1 MEMRRPSHSLS
12 AHRVS
17 SLSPH
22 TPCHHKL
29 LSQPQPSPHTLGVK
43 KTVTKWALRYQA
55 FVRAATTFS
64 RLINLACGLWLVI
77 GAPFSVIGSAIVLR
91 ADETV
96 TPPSPPPTPPYPPA
110 THPPT
115 HPCQRKGEGEGER
128 KAACSCDLLLPFVDN
143 PSRMLGARLSHT
155 ERACCNRQVLCLDLL
170 CLYLDRCSASTWASS
185 ARCSRASSSRCLA
198 CARSET
204 QKHTHKIPN
213 TPFSHM
219 WRPHFS
225 HMSEVQLLFSSRKM
239 LERSFFFLYT
249 RGGRTAFLVLV
260 MAIAWSCKHVSFIT
274 KVFSLTRPISP
285 ICQRPFFPYLT
296 FEFFVFR
303 DSSASTHCSP
313 STCTTRLCIRSSSMR
328 TTTR

>member
-96 TPPSPPPTPPYPPA
+96 TPPTPPLPPR
-110 THPPT
+110 HPPT
-115 HPCQRKGEGEGER
+115 HPPMSEKGRGRGG
-128 KAACSCDLLLPFVDN
+128 KKSGLLL
-143 PSRMLGARLSHT
+143 
-155 ERACCNRQVLCLDLL
+155 
-170 CLYLDRCSASTWASS
+170 
-185 ARCSRASSSRCLA
+185 
-198 CARSET
+198 
-204 QKHTHKIPN
+204 
-213 TPFSHM
+213 
-219 WRPHFS
+219 
-225 HMSEVQLLFSSRKM
+225 
-239 LERSFFFLYT
+239 
-249 RGGRTAFLVLV
+249 
-260 MAIAWSCKHVSFIT
+260 
-274 KVFSLTRPISP
+274 
-285 ICQRPFFPYLT
+285 
-296 FEFFVFR
+296 
-303 DSSASTHCSP
+303 
-313 STCTTRLCIRSSSMR
+313 
-328 TTTR
+328 